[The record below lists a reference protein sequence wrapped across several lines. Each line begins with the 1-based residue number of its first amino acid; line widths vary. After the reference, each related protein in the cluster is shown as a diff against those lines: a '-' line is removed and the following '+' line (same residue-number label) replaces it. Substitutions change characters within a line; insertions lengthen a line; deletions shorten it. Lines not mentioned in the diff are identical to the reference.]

1 VALPQYNHFFIIKG
15 NGTAVKKQERKR
27 QQIVMKGLSVC
38 EGGGEYFSLQRQST
52 NIFIIQIQ
60 HEHAIL
66 RNIDNRKVTLIPQ
79 EGTEILLN
87 GRSIIGE
94 TELNQNDRVHFGG
107 NHLYVFVNPHQKASQ
122 FPMDKISFEMVSGD
136 KRK

>member
-1 VALPQYNHFFIIKG
+1 VKG
-15 NGTAVKKQERKR
+15 GILFLAETVNKK
-27 QQIVMKGLSVC
+27 
-38 EGGGEYFSLQRQST
+38 

-60 HEHAIL
+60 PEHAIL

-87 GRSIIGE
+87 GRPIIGE

-122 FPMDKISFEMVSGD
+122 FPMDKISFEMVSGE